1 MNIESKERANKFK
14 KYLPITT
21 EADRADMMEY
31 LANTYEE
38 FNKIGD
44 AVPALMDELEQE
56 ERHPEHDEMQLIA
69 YFDDMLCAALE
80 SIWLAK
86 HFRHISEQVAEQFD
100 ALIRQHTEG
109 NCGN

>member
-44 AVPALMDELEQE
+44 AVTALMDE
-56 ERHPEHDEMQLIA
+56 
-69 YFDDMLCAALE
+69 
-80 SIWLAK
+80 
-86 HFRHISEQVAEQFD
+86 
-100 ALIRQHTEG
+100 
-109 NCGN
+109 